1 MARLTERLN
10 AAEEELAHLKRS
22 CQFTA
27 LAEMLAAGEEYA
39 KEVPSGK
46 LTLRGYC
53 TVIGGRRAAGRERRS
68 SSLGA

>member
-10 AAEEELAHLKRS
+10 AAEGELTQLKRS

-39 KEVPSGK
+39 KEV
-46 LTLRGYC
+46 L
-53 TVIGGRRAAGRERRS
+53 
-68 SSLGA
+68 